1 MATMTYLEH
10 MKYMLGRQANILNQE
25 IKKAK
30 TVDELLAAGERAKV
44 IDLTFVQIS
53 KSEK

>member
-1 MATMTYLEH
+1 MTYLEH
-10 MKYMLGRQANILNQE
+10 MKYILGRQANILHQE

-30 TVDELLAAGERAKV
+30 TVDELLAASQRARL
-44 IDLTFVQIS
+44 IDLTFEQIS